1 MWIGAGRRGAACLLR
16 RINVS
21 LSQTAMLHGR
31 STATRRNCAANF
43 MLEDVGE
50 SMSQA
55 DRSSGSSVM
64 SLAKS
69 LACLPDESFA
79 SKEKRPLTRMEH
91 KRHIELRIKKRVK
104 ARYSNGKYHGLMSK
118 VVANA
123 DTLRDSYDMIRL
135 NSNIML
141 TSKKDDICFGS
152 LAEQLASGEF
162 QVQSNAVSIAAKTKR
177 KDCLVLPKLKLR
189 IVQEAIRLVL
199 EVVYRPHFS
208 KISHGCR
215 SGRGQTSALNYV
227 GKEIGVRDW
236 WFRLFINKEADQRV
250 LSKLVSEM
258 KDKIEDSELSSF
270 IQSMFDARVLNLV
283 FGCFPKGHGL
293 PQEGVLSPIL
303 MNIYLDNFDRE
314 VFGMCMRFEGL
325 GAETGDRRAAQSSKL
340 RGWIRKQIKESDD
353 KSVEQ
358 VNDGAGTRISAC
370 RYMDEIFVAVSGSK
384 DAAMEIKAEIV
395 SYLKNTLNLDVEDR
409 MDLQAIRENSGG
421 IQFVGTV
428 VRLTTPASAGLRA
441 VHKLKD
447 KVGLFASQK
456 QEIWDAMTLR
466 IGKKWLAY
474 GLRRIKE
481 SEIEQLGLSTPL
493 LDHISQFRKDG
504 MKTDHW
510 FKSLLRIWMQDV
522 NAKIESSEEAL
533 LSKYI
538 AEPALPRDLRDA
550 FYDFQKRANEYV
562 SSETAATVELLHRP
576 CSHPKPSARGAV
588 TRLEAPMNSIKRSLH
603 RCGLINLEGFPR
615 HVCMLMLQD
624 DELIISWFA
633 GLVRRWLKWY
643 SKLDNFGDVKLLTVE
658 CVRKSCIRTLAAK
671 HRMHEVLVEKKFEL
685 EQHGI
690 PSTEDTDADN
700 TVMESNDDDESLMF
714 GISGSGLC
722 LLSLSRVRV
731 PARVFDC
738 FVTGCTVA
746 SPSMYTLHVKERQRF
761 PGWRTGFAT
770 SIHPGLH
777 GRRIGLCTQHVK
789 DLYLGNISLQSV
801 EFGALSR

>member
-1 MWIGAGRRGAACLLR
+1 
-16 RINVS
+16 
-21 LSQTAMLHGR
+21 
-31 STATRRNCAANF
+31 
-43 MLEDVGE
+43 MLEELEDIGE
-50 SMSQA
+50 SMSQTNM
-55 DRSSGSSVM
+55 SSGSSVM

-79 SKEKRPLTRMEH
+79 SKEKKRPLTRMEH

-104 ARYSNGKYHGLMSK
+104 AQYSNGKYHGLMSK

-123 DTLRDSYDMIRL
+123 DTLHDSYDIIRL
-135 NSNIML
+135 NSNVML
-141 TSKKDDICFGS
+141 TSKKDDICFSS
-152 LAEQLASGEF
+152 LAEEIASGEF
-162 QVQSNAVSIAAKTKR
+162 EVQSNAWPIAAKTKC

-215 SGRGQTSALNYV
+215 SGRGQISALNYV
-227 GKEIGVRDW
+227 SKEIGVRDW
-236 WFRLFINKEADQRV
+236 WFRLFINKEVDQRV
-250 LSKLVSEM
+250 LSKLMSEM
-258 KDKIEDSELSSF
+258 KDKVEDSELFRF
-270 IQSMFDARVLNLV
+270 IQSMFDAGVLNLV
-283 FGCFPKGHGL
+283 FGSFAKGHGL

-303 MNIYLDNFDRE
+303 TNIYLDDFDRQ
-314 VFGMCMRFEGL
+314 VFGICMRYEGL
-325 GAETGDRRAAQSSKL
+325 GTETGDTKDGPQSSKL

-353 KSVEQ
+353 TRVDR

-384 DAAMEIKAEIV
+384 DVAMKIKDEMV
-395 SYLKNTLNLDVEDR
+395 GYLKNTLNLDVEDW
-409 MDLQAIRENSGG
+409 MDDVSAITENSRG

-428 VRLTTPASAGLRA
+428 VRLTTPASAELKA

-447 KVGLFASQK
+447 KVRLFASQK
-456 QEIWDAMTLR
+456 RETWDAMTLR

-481 SEIEQLGLSTPL
+481 SEIKQLGLSTPL

-504 MKTDHW
+504 MRTDHW
-510 FKSLLRIWMQDV
+510 FKSLLKIWMQDV
-522 NAKIESSEEAL
+522 NAKVESSEEVL
-533 LSKYI
+533 LSEYI
-538 AEPALPRDLRDA
+538 AEAAFPQELRDA
-550 FYDFQKRANEYV
+550 FYDFQKQANEYV
-562 SSETAATVELLHRP
+562 SSETAAIVELLRRP
-576 CSHPKPSARGAV
+576 CSHPNKPSTQGAV
-588 TRLEAPMNSIKRSLH
+588 TTRLEAPMKFIKTSLH
-603 RCGLINLEGFPR
+603 RYGLINLQGFPR
-615 HVCMLMLQD
+615 HVCMLLLQD

-643 SKLDNFGDVKLLTVE
+643 SRLDNFGDIKLLMVE

-690 PSTEDTDADN
+690 PSTEDDDDDDA
-700 TVMESNDDDESLMF
+700 VMESTSVDDESLMF

-722 LLSLSRVRV
+722 LLSLSRVKV
-731 PARVFDC
+731 PARAFNC
-738 FVTGCTVA
+738 FVMGCTVA

-770 SIHPGLH
+770 SIHPSLH
-777 GRRIGLCTQHVK
+777 GRRIGLCGQHVK
-789 DLYLGNISLQSV
+789 DLYLGNISLQNV
-801 EFGALSR
+801 EFGALS